1 MLESYNSPKLIT
13 VSYAIREAVD
23 VLKMHSIA
31 SPFLDARILL
41 SYVSNYNKNEILLKD
56 NELLLTENQYE
67 IFKKLILER
76 AIEKKP
82 IAKLINH
89 KEFFGLD
96 FYVDENVLD
105 PRPDS
110 EIIVEMILSDYKN
123 IENLNLLEI
132 GTGSSCLIVA
142 LVKALSNAR
151 ATAIDISTKAL
162 QIADKN
168 ISQHQLSTKIKL
180 LQSDLFDNLATNNK
194 FNIILSNPPYI
205 PSNEIELLD
214 KEVQNY
220 DPISALDGGNDGL
233 DFYRSISKNARNYL
247 HKNGSLYL
255 EIGINQFTAIK
266 VIFENEGWHFE
277 KYQKDLAGI
286 IRALKFKINI

>member
-1 MLESYNSPKLIT
+1 M
-13 VSYAIREAVD
+13 
-23 VLKMHSIA
+23 LKMHSIA

-41 SYVSNYNKNEILLKD
+41 SYVSNYNKSQILLQND
-56 NELLLTENQYE
+56 ELLLTENQYE

-110 EIIVEMILSDYKN
+110 EIIVELILSDYKN

-142 LVKALSNAR
+142 LVKALSDAS
-151 ATAIDISTKAL
+151 ATAIDISDKAL
-162 QIADKN
+162 QIAEKN

-180 LQSDLFDNLATNNK
+180 LQSDLFERLATNNK

-205 PSNEIELLD
+205 PSNEIGLLAM
-214 KEVQNY
+214 EVQNY
-220 DPISALDGGNDGL
+220 DPILALDGGKDGL
-233 DFYRSISKNARNYL
+233 DFYRSIAKKSRNYL
-247 HKNGSLYL
+247 QKNGSLYL
-255 EIGINQFTAIK
+255 EIGVNQFTAIRD
-266 VIFENEGWHFE
+266 IFEKEGWHFE
-277 KYQKDLAGI
+277 KHQKDLAGI

>member
-1 MLESYNSPKLIT
+1 MK
-13 VSYAIREAVD
+13 
-23 VLKMHSIA
+23 
-31 SPFLDARILL
+31 
-41 SYVSNYNKNEILLKD
+41 
-56 NELLLTENQYE
+56 
-67 IFKKLILER
+67 
-76 AIEKKP
+76 KKP

-180 LQSDLFDNLATNNK
+180 LQSDLFDSLATNNK